1 MSYGGWVAVRQAR
14 WCEQRRADQKTAA
27 GKPVA
32 LIKTVSI
39 NMAFAVDFIFKLRP
53 NIVATE
59 QKLQSRQK

>member
-1 MSYGGWVAVRQAR
+1 MAGGWLLVEHDGVSNAVLIRKQPL
-14 WCEQRRADQKTAA
+14 E
-27 GKPVA
+27 PVA

-59 QKLQSRQK
+59 QQLQSRQK